1 MIADFP
7 PPALSKQEYDRRMK
21 AGAKTF
27 EDIDPE
33 FCKWLNDYKGRRKV
47 GLVILFVAIVILAI
61 GTALAIFGISDI
73 V

>member
-1 MIADFP
+1 MMIDLP

-33 FCKWLNDYKGRRKV
+33 FCKWLNEYEGRHKV
-47 GLVILFVAIVILAI
+47 NKVKLVVLFIAIGILAI
-61 GTALAIFGISDI
+61 ILAMIILG
-73 V
+73 

>member
-1 MIADFP
+1 MMIDLP

-33 FCKWLNDYKGRRKV
+33 FCKWLNEYEGRHKV
-47 GLVILFVAIVILAI
+47 KLVVLFIAIGILAI
-61 GTALAIFGISDI
+61 ILAMVIL